1 MKQYRYLL
9 FDLDGTLTYSHPGI
23 FGCIR
28 YALEEMGR
36 EIPGEETLRKAVGP
50 SLMWS
55 FQHLCGMTEEDAT
68 EATRLY
74 RVRYAKIGWRENE
87 PIDGALSAL
96 SALKERGFVLALATS
111 KPLVFAK
118 QISELFGFSKYL
130 SVEVGSGIGG
140 EFPTKASVI
149 EEVVRQLRADKK
161 DCLMIGDRLHDV
173 EGAREAGVDVA
184 ALDVGYAEEG
194 EFQAYPPDYYFPSF
208 EAFLAKILGE

>member
-1 MKQYRYLL
+1 MKKYRFLL

-28 YALEEMGR
+28 YALQEMGR
-36 EIPGEETLRKAVGP
+36 EIPGEDVLKKAVGP

-55 FQHLCGMTEEDAT
+55 FQNLCGMTEEDAT

-74 RVRYAKIGWRENE
+74 RVRYKDIGWRENE
-87 PIDGALSAL
+87 AISGAKETLQAL
-96 SALKERGFVLALATS
+96 QEKGYVLAMATS

-118 QISELFGFSKYL
+118 QISRLFGFSQYL

-149 EEVVRQLRADKK
+149 EEVVRQLGADKR
-161 DCLMIGDRLHDV
+161 DCLMIGDRLHDI
-173 EGAREAGVDVA
+173 EGARQAGVDVA

-194 EFQAYPPDYYFPSF
+194 EFEAYPPDYYFADFASF
-208 EAFLAKILGE
+208 TKALLK